1 MSGFSPKLPLTT
13 DPDDGYALN
22 KTLKE
27 VARQNFKNLV
37 LTSPGERIMDPQFG
51 VGIRNYLFE
60 NNSVS
65 TQGRIEAKIKSQ
77 TKKYL
82 PYITIEMIEFNN
94 VDTNPNI
101 SENFLGVRIFFSIQ
115 KLAISDVLEIPIN

>member
-1 MSGFSPKLPLTT
+1 
-13 DPDDGYALN
+13 
-22 KTLKE
+22 
-27 VARQNFKNLV
+27 
-37 LTSPGERIMDPQFG
+37 MDPQFG

-60 NNSVS
+60 NNTTS